1 MRNIFH
7 FTIATF
13 AFLTI
18 TSCQKVIDVKLN
30 SSAQQYV
37 IEGEITDAAGPYT
50 VTISRTRDFTENND
64 FEKIGGASVI
74 IKDVTANTT
83 DTLRQASAGTYQTS
97 ITNGV
102 PGHTYQLSVVVNGKS
117 FTASSAMPT
126 RAVTIDSLYAAKST
140 FGSDDIFMVPVYT
153 DPVGMGNYYRI
164 RQWINGVQVKGSRVR
179 SDEATDGTTYRSQL
193 FYDTDVDAAN
203 PIIKLN
209 DSIRAELQCINKSAY
224 DYFRTLHD
232 ATGDN
237 SATPANPLTNITGG
251 ALGVFN
257 ACISRTKR
265 SKAVF

>member
-1 MRNIFH
+1 MKNIFH

-18 TSCQKVIDVKLN
+18 TSCQKVVDVKLN

-50 VTISRTRDFTENND
+50 VTISRTRDFTENNN
-64 FEKIGGASVI
+64 FEKISGASVI

-83 DTLRQASAGTYQTS
+83 DTLRETTAGTYRTV

-102 PGHTYQLSVVVNGKS
+102 PGHTYQLSVVVNGKT
-117 FTASSAMPT
+117 FTASSVMPMQ
-126 RAVTIDSLYAAKST
+126 AVSIDTLYAERSS

-153 DPVGMGNYYRI
+153 DPVGFGNYYRV

-193 FYDTDVDAAN
+193 FYDTDDEAGN
-203 PIIKLN
+203 PLIHLN
-209 DSIRAELQCINKSAY
+209 DSIRAELQCINKGVY
-224 DYFRTLHD
+224 DYFRTLQD

-257 ACISRTKR
+257 TCISRTKQ